1 MTTEETRY
9 QFVEVKTVRGAEQR
23 SIAKKQAE
31 GWELVDHQSGTVR
44 TTLRFRRP
52 KPPVPWKM
60 FAGLGAAAV
69 VLTAA
74 LGIGA
79 FLEDDDSTHQVNAAE
94 TVEAQPA
101 ESSGPAPATDSAT
114 VAEPA
119 EVLTVE
125 NNPDLAAVLQERG
138 SCSPVMSDFAA
149 NYVGQTIQFDGYIG
163 NVAVVSTFGSLYNI
177 LIGAWDFDESDV
189 RGPDFQY
196 REIAPVREL
205 NLPGLVS
212 PDDLRVPDR
221 FRFTAVVDS
230 YEPDTCLFLL
240 DPVLTEPR

>member
-1 MTTEETRY
+1 MTSEEAQY

-31 GWELVDHQSGTVR
+31 GWELVDQQQGTVR

-60 FAGLGAAAV
+60 LAGLGAAVV
-69 VLTAA
+69 VLIVV

-79 FLEDDDSTHQVNAAE
+79 FLESDDPAGQAGGAE
-94 TVEAQPA
+94 TSEVQPVETSEPAQPA
-101 ESSGPAPATDSAT
+101 GPVT

-138 SCSPVMSDFAA
+138 SCSPVIADFAA
-149 NYVGQTIQFDGYIG
+149 NYAGQTIQFDGYIG
-163 NVAVVSTFGSLYNI
+163 NVAAVSSFGTLYNI

-196 REIAPVREL
+196 REIAPVREM

-212 PDDLRVPDR
+212 PEDLRVPDR
-221 FRFTAVVDS
+221 FRFTAVVDT
-230 YEPDTCLFLL
+230 YEPDLCLLL
-240 DPVLTEPR
+240 IDPVSTEPR

>member
-1 MTTEETRY
+1 MTSEETQY

-31 GWELVDHQSGTVR
+31 GWELVDQQQGAVR
-44 TTLRFRRP
+44 TTLQFRRP

-60 FAGLGAAAV
+60 LAGLGAVMV
-69 VLTAA
+69 VLLAV

-79 FLEDDDSTHQVNAAE
+79 FLESDDPAGQASGAE
-94 TVEAQPA
+94 TSEVQPVETSEPAQPA
-101 ESSGPAPATDSAT
+101 GSVT

-119 EVLTVE
+119 EVLTAE

-138 SCSPVMSDFAA
+138 SCSPAIADFAA
-149 NYVGQTIQFDGYIG
+149 NYAGQTIQFDGYIG
-163 NVAVVSTFGSLYNI
+163 NVAAVSSFGTLYNI

-212 PDDLRVPDR
+212 PEDLRVPDR
-221 FRFTAVVDS
+221 FRFTAVVDT
-230 YEPDTCLFLL
+230 YEPDLCLLL
-240 DPVLTEPR
+240 IDPVSTEPR